1 MTVLI
6 FPPTYLTDG
15 SLFEGL
21 FLYGCLLAF
30 FGVLIPTAFF
40 NIGVPRIGAGMAS
53 ILGAAEL
60 PTAVLAPSLFLQESV
75 SLLQW
80 LGVLIILFGIVLPE
94 WSRHWAKKKTPSLG

>member
-21 FLYGCLLAF
+21 FLYGCLL
-30 FGVLIPTAFF
+30 AFF

-94 WSRHWAKKKTPSLG
+94 WSRANRSTTS